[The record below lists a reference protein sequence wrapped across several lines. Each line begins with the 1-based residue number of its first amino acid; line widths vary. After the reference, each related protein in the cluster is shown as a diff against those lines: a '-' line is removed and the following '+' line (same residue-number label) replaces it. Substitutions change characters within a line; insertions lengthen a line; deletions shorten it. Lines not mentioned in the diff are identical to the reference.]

1 VAIRRSESSAAAA
14 NAGLGQLSKVPK
26 VAALF
31 WVTKALTTAFGE
43 SASDFLVHR
52 ALSPVGAVL
61 LGFVAFCIALWLQLR
76 VPVYVPWRYWLAVAM
91 VGVFGTMAADVLHV
105 GLHVPYSVSAVL
117 FLVVLAGVFLGWYRS
132 EHTLSMHSIVTPR
145 RELFYWAAVV
155 STFALGTAVGDLAAT
170 TLGLGYLTSA
180 GVFAVLITV
189 PAIAYRAFGL
199 NPVAAFW
206 ASYVLT
212 RPLGASFADWLG
224 KPTSAGGANLGSGWV
239 SLVLGLLIT
248 SCVVYLVV
256 TGTDRPV
263 ADTID
268 DHKRVILDSN

>member
-1 VAIRRSESSAAAA
+1 VA
-14 NAGLGQLSKVPK
+14 NAGGGALGKVPR

-43 SASDFLVHR
+43 SASDFLVHS
-52 ALSPVGAVL
+52 ALTPIGAVAV
-61 LGFVAFCIALWLQLR
+61 GFVAFCVALWLQLR
-76 VPVYVPWRYWLAVAM
+76 VAVYIAWRYWFAVAM

-105 GLHVPYSVSAVL
+105 GLHVPYAASAVL
-117 FLVVLAGVFLGWYRS
+117 FLGVLAGVFVGWYRS
-132 EHTLSMHSIVTPR
+132 EHTLAMHSIVTTR

-170 TLGLGYLTSA
+170 TLGLGYLASA
-180 GVFAVLITV
+180 GVFAVVITV

-199 NPVAAFW
+199 NAVAAFW

-224 KPTSAGGANLGSGWV
+224 KPTNVGGANVGSGWV
-239 SLVLGLLIT
+239 SLTLGLLIVGF
-248 SCVVYLVV
+248 VVYLAV
-256 TGTDRPV
+256 TGSDRPSR
-263 ADTID
+263 DQ
-268 DHKRVILDSN
+268 SS